1 MEIYVCDVAFY
12 FLVAVLSYHPVLL
25 LGKATNSG
33 FCHRREQRSLVIAPV
48 HYVRKPSVGKEE
60 AFGFILKMLPYSSNV
75 CIFF

>member
-1 MEIYVCDVAFY
+1 MCDVAFY
-12 FLVAVLSYHPVLL
+12 FLIAVLSSYYPVLL

-33 FCHRREQRSLVIAPV
+33 FCHLREQRSLVIAPV

-60 AFGFILKMLPYSSNV
+60 GFSFILKLLPNSYNL